1 MKRDKEIGEKQ
12 EGGGSPLSA
21 ELLAWYA
28 ENHRELPWRE
38 TTDAYRIWI
47 SEIILQQTR
56 VAQGREYYER
66 FVSRYPDVCAL
77 AAADDDEVMKLWQ
90 GLGYYSRARNLLT
103 AARQVVERFGG
114 EFPTSYAD
122 IRSLQGIGDY
132 TAAAIASFAY
142 GLPHA
147 VVDGNVYRVLSRI
160 YGIDT
165 PIDSTEGKRLFAD
178 LAEELLDRKNPG
190 GYNQALMEFGALHC
204 VPRSPRCEEC
214 IFADRCMALATH
226 RVDSLPVKQGK
237 TVVKPRYFNYL
248 YVRCGGD
255 TWIRRREGR
264 DIWRNLYEL
273 PLIETEEA
281 CDLSALQQR
290 AEWVALF
297 QGAGRVSVSAQVY
310 GSKHVLSH
318 RIIHARFY
326 IVEVDRAPEGLQG
339 YRPIPIEQLGEYAVS
354 RLTEGFLENLS
365 TNYPSLF

>member
-1 MKRDKEIGEKQ
+1 MKEVVNGVGDEV
-12 EGGGSPLSA
+12 SPLSA
-21 ELLAWYA
+21 KLLAWYEA
-28 ENHRELPWRE
+28 NHRELPWRE

-66 FVSRYPDVCAL
+66 FVSRYPDVRAL

-90 GLGYYSRARNLLT
+90 GLGYYSRARNLLI
-103 AARQVVERFGG
+103 AARQVVDRFGG
-114 EFPTSYAD
+114 EFPSTYTE
-122 IRSLQGIGDY
+122 IRSLQGVGDY

-142 GLPHA
+142 GLSHA

-165 PIDSTEGKRLFAD
+165 PIDTTEGKRLFATF
-178 LAEELLDRKNPG
+178 ANELLDRRNPG

-204 VPRSPRCEEC
+204 VPRSPRCEVC
-214 IFADRCMALATH
+214 IFADRCIALATK
-226 RVDSLPVKQGK
+226 RVESLPVKQGK

-255 TWIRRREGR
+255 TWVRRREGK

-273 PLIETEEA
+273 PLIETDEA
-281 CDLSALQQR
+281 CDLAALQQR
-290 AEWVALF
+290 SEWTTLI
-297 QGAGRVSVSAQVY
+297 QGAGQVSVSAQTY
-310 GSKHVLSH
+310 ACKHVLSH

-326 IVEVDRAPEGLQG
+326 VVEVEHAPEGLQG
-339 YRPIPIEQLGEYAVS
+339 YQQIPVERLGEYAVS
-354 RLTEGFLENLS
+354 RLTESFLEHLS